1 LLDCPGGD
9 CCSALLDCPGDDCAV
24 LGSAADAS
32 GVAMLDCPGGDAGFA
47 L

>member
-24 LGSAADAS
+24 VGSAADAS
-32 GVAMLDCPGGDAGFA
+32 GAAMLDCPGGDAGFA

>member
-32 GVAMLDCPGGDAGFA
+32 GVAMLDCSGGDAGFA

>member
-32 GVAMLDCPGGDAGFA
+32 GVAMLDCPGGDAGLA